1 MAAAVGGDDGG
12 GKKKKKGRGK
22 RGNPPIDMTPM
33 VDLGFLLLTFFVLT
47 TNMSNPTVMPVVVP
61 ASQDEL
67 PKGDPPPPIPASK
80 VLNILVSGTDAT
92 AGSARL
98 YYYQG
103 VENVQLG
110 LTTSKKTIRDYILMK
125 QKEVAAKYSSEK
137 DPLIVLIRMT
147 EDAKFDD
154 MVSILDEM
162 NITNHKRYMIL
173 DITPEE
179 VEFIRDYEEKNSL
192 PSSIVETLKTVK
204 PVAEAA
210 K

>member
-1 MAAAVGGDDGG
+1 
-12 GKKKKKGRGK
+12 
-22 RGNPPIDMTPM
+22 
-33 VDLGFLLLTFFVLT
+33 
-47 TNMSNPTVMPVVVP
+47 MPVVVP
-61 ASQDEL
+61 ADKEEVKNQEDL
-67 PKGDPPPPIPASK
+67 PPIPASK

-92 AGSARL
+92 AGAARL

-103 VENVQLG
+103 IENVQLG
-110 LTTSKKTIRDYILMK
+110 LTTSKKTVREYILTK
-125 QKEVAAKYSSEK
+125 QKEVQAKYPNEP

-192 PSSIVETLKTVK
+192 PSSIVETLKVVK